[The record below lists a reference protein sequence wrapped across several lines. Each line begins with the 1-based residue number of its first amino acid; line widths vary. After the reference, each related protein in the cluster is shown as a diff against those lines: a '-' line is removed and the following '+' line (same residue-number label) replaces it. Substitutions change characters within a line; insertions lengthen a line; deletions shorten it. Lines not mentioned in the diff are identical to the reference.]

1 MKTNEVKACVTR
13 QLRRLQVL
21 PEPQR
26 RAELA
31 ELRRGVGRQPGDLPA
46 LWGALLADM
55 PEQLQG
61 SNGPSKAEWA
71 VYTALTLFAL
81 HQQGEAGVSMNQ
93 PGRTLGGAVRQLAE
107 KTAAGQ
113 DWTESSV
120 LRRFNALA
128 TADSMPEVSHHLRRM
143 IQLLRREGI
152 PLDYPQ
158 LAEDLYQ
165 WTVRR
170 MSVCGGAGTFMRAPR
185 RKPKRTKRRI
195 EMDTKRLYVDFHVLQ
210 TVPPS
215 CVNRDDTGSPKT
227 AVYGGAVRARVS
239 SQAWKHA
246 MRVMFTGEMS
256 DAVETGY
263 RTKKG
268 TDLVAKQIKALAPD
282 ADAFKLTQEI
292 FKVLKIKADED
303 GTKALFFMS
312 DAQAK
317 ALAKLAVEGCKDKNR
332 YKEAL
337 KEAPSA
343 DMALF
348 GRMVADDPSL
358 NYDAAAQVAHSI
370 STHTVQNEFDYF
382 TAVDDCAPED
392 NAGAGHLGTV
402 EYNSATLYRY
412 ATVNVLELVRTL
424 GAEQA
429 AQTVRAFGEAFIR
442 SMPTGKQNSFANRTL
457 PDAVYVTLRQD
468 QPVNLSRAFEKP
480 VRKSEEGY
488 AEPSK
493 VALKQY
499 AKELYNTF
507 AEAPEQSFT
516 VGTGL
521 EELAQ
526 PMPLNTMLAV
536 LEKAVEEK
544 LSGNEV

>member
-1 MKTNEVKACVTR
+1 
-13 QLRRLQVL
+13 
-21 PEPQR
+21 
-26 RAELA
+26 
-31 ELRRGVGRQPGDLPA
+31 
-46 LWGALLADM
+46 
-55 PEQLQG
+55 
-61 SNGPSKAEWA
+61 
-71 VYTALTLFAL
+71 
-81 HQQGEAGVSMNQ
+81 
-93 PGRTLGGAVRQLAE
+93 
-107 KTAAGQ
+107 
-113 DWTESSV
+113 
-120 LRRFNALA
+120 
-128 TADSMPEVSHHLRRM
+128 
-143 IQLLRREGI
+143 
-152 PLDYPQ
+152 
-158 LAEDLYQ
+158 
-165 WTVRR
+165 
-170 MSVCGGAGTFMRAPR
+170 
-185 RKPKRTKRRI
+185 
-195 EMDTKRLYVDFHVLQ
+195 MDTKRLYVDFHVLQ

-227 AVYGGAVRARVS
+227 SVYGGSVRARVS

-246 MRVMFTGEMS
+246 MRVMFTEEMS

-282 ADAFKLTQEI
+282 KDALKLAQKVIADAG
-292 FKVLKIKADED
+292 IKSDD
-303 GTKALFFMS
+303 KGTKALFFMS
-312 DAQAK
+312 EAQAK
-317 ALAKLAVEGCKDKNR
+317 ALAELAVDGCTDKKQ

-337 KEAPSA
+337 KAAPSA

-493 VALKQY
+493 MALKQY